1 MKNNVAY
8 NSVPR
13 EVLASTDVLEIIF
26 KDRLNYSTLVS
37 AAIDHGLQTPIVIIK
52 GLAEILLRNPDQD
65 PRENLKKISREAD
78 HILKLLAAMSFVAPI
93 EPVQMQNL
101 SLREVVD
108 RVVIYFEK
116 RCLENGISL
125 KVTISNNIRV
135 EADPNR
141 LKSILISLLQNA
153 VDSFENIPAA
163 APRSIL
169 IHTQNH
175 NERLDLVISDT
186 GSGMTTQ
193 VQDHVINK
201 IFLGKAEKEHLES
214 HLGLAL
220 AQKMSNDLGVKLGL
234 VSERE
239 KGTSF
244 TLSFPKK

>member
-1 MKNNVAY
+1 MKNIKAY
-8 NSVPR
+8 NTVPT
-13 EVLASTDVLEIIF
+13 EAMANKDVLEIIF
-26 KDRLNYSTLVS
+26 RDRLNYSTLVS
-37 AAIDHGLQTPIVIIK
+37 AAIDHGLHTPIVIIK

-65 PRENLKKISREAD
+65 PHENLKKISKEAD
-78 HILKLLAAMSFVAPI
+78 HILKLLAAMTFVAPI

-101 SLREVVD
+101 SLRDVVD

-125 KVTISNNIRV
+125 KVNINQNLRV

-153 VDSFENIPAA
+153 VESFEHVAA
-163 APRSIL
+163 SAPRSIL
-169 IHTQNH
+169 VHTQSH
-175 NERLDLVISDT
+175 DGRLDLVVSDT
-186 GSGMTTQ
+186 GSGMTSQ
-193 VQDHVINK
+193 MQDNVINK
-201 IFLGKAEKEHLES
+201 IFVDKTENQHLES

-220 AQKMSNDLGVKLGL
+220 AQKMSNDLGVKLGV
-234 VSERE
+234 VSEDK

>member
-1 MKNNVAY
+1 MKNNGTYDTIPA
-8 NSVPR
+8 
-13 EVLASTDVLEIIF
+13 EVMASTDILEIIF

-37 AAIDHGLQTPIVIIK
+37 AAVDHGLHTPIVIIK
-52 GLAEILLRNPDQD
+52 GLAEILLRDPDQD

-78 HILKLLAAMSFVAPI
+78 HILKLLTAMTFVAPI

-101 SLREVVD
+101 SLREMVD

-125 KVTISNNIRV
+125 TVNISQNIRV

-153 VDSFENIPAA
+153 VDSFDNVPAA

-169 IHTQNH
+169 IHTQSH
-175 NERLDLVISDT
+175 DERLDLVISDT
-186 GSGMTTQ
+186 GSGMTSQ
-193 VQDHVINK
+193 VQDNVVNK
-201 IFLGKAEKEHLES
+201 IFLDKAEKHHLES

-220 AQKMSNDLGVKLGL
+220 AQKMSNDLGIKLGL
-234 VSERE
+234 VSEKE

-244 TLSFPKK
+244 TLSFPKP